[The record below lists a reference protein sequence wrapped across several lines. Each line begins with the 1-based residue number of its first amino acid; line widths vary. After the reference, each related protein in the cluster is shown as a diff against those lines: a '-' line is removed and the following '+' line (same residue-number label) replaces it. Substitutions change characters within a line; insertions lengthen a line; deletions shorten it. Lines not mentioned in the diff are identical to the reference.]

1 MRADNEGLAPTP
13 DAAGRETTA
22 AESVEAIE
30 AITNQLT
37 RRRLLKSTGP
47 AAIAVGLVWSA
58 PNIRTTVLDPKSAG
72 TPAPTGTTQPPT
84 KVEAETPI
92 EPHEAQPFDPGT
104 TAVAPSEKSGGSLPF
119 TGTDPKSLLIA
130 GGGAIAAG
138 TAAIAFV
145 RDPEPSRGE

>member
-1 MRADNEGLAPTP
+1 MRANNEGREPTP
-13 DAAGRETTA
+13 DAGERETAGTSA
-22 AESVEAIE
+22 VESL
-30 AITNQLT
+30 TNQLT

-58 PNIRTTVLDPKSAG
+58 PTIRTTVLDPKHAG
-72 TPAPTGTTQPPT
+72 TPAPTDTTKSPPKVDAVGPVEPQP
-84 KVEAETPI
+84 AEPV
-92 EPHEAQPFDPGT
+92 DPGAT
-104 TAVAPSEKSGGSLPF
+104 VVEPSEKSGGSLPF

>member
-1 MRADNEGLAPTP
+1 VRANTEGREPTP
-13 DAAGRETTA
+13 HAGERETA
-22 AESVEAIE
+22 ATGAVEAI
-30 AITNQLT
+30 TSQLT

-58 PNIRTTVLDPKSAG
+58 PSIRTTVLDPKHAG
-72 TPAPTGTTQPPT
+72 TPAPTDTTKPPT
-84 KVEAETPI
+84 KVESEGPL
-92 EPHEAQPFDPGT
+92 EPQTQPVDPGAT
-104 TAVAPSEKSGGSLPF
+104 VVEPSEKSGGSLPF